1 MSAIA
6 QFTARPVAAKATFG
20 KSSVSTKF
28 GLKAS
33 LKGTTVCMA
42 KVTLKTP
49 SGDSVIECADDVYI
63 LDAAEVRATCL
74 PIHSLRLAAAAAQE
88 ILSTPG
94 FPTGGASPRPAHV
107 GGCVRRRR
115 CVRGR

>member
-74 PIHSLRLAAAAAQE
+74 PIRSLPPPPKKS
-88 ILSTPG
+88 IGLSM
-94 FPTGGASPRPAHV
+94 A
-107 GGCVRRRR
+107 
-115 CVRGR
+115 